1 MTTDLNNEG
10 NIYMTQPN
18 NWRRKFFTILSGQ
31 AVSLLTSGTLQMVLI
46 FYLTEKTGSA
56 LVLSLA
62 TFFGFLPHALLGPFI
77 GVWVDRWSR
86 KAVMIGADLFIALAG
101 VVLAVVAL
109 RVDPPIWIVLGILFL
124 RSVGTAFHSPAMSAV
139 TPLIVPEDQL
149 VKCAGYSSSIQSISF
164 LVSPALG
171 AVLYARWSIS
181 AIVGLDV
188 IGAII
193 AVLFVAFIAIPKPP
207 RADQVGQESFFTE
220 LKNGYVVLR
229 NEKGLVQMLWSGTL
243 YMLVFMPIGA
253 LFPLMSMGY
262 FGGTTTHAAI
272 AETAFS
278 VGMLVGGLVL
288 GAWGGFKRR
297 ILTLGLSVIL
307 MGTGFAVAGLLP
319 TWGFVGFAV
328 LCVVMGF
335 AAPFHGVQNAIFQ
348 ERIAPEYLGRVSS
361 LSMSMMTLAMPIGL
375 ILAGTFAEVVG
386 VQTWFLISGILVVLI
401 ALLMMSM
408 PAVRALDDKRTPA
421 VLASDVPETAE

>member
-1 MTTDLNNEG
+1 
-10 NIYMTQPN
+10 MTQPMH
-18 NWRRKFFTILSGQ
+18 WRRKYFTILSGQ
-31 AVSLLTSGTLQMVLI
+31 AISMITSGVLQMALI

-62 TFFGFLPHALLGPFI
+62 TFFGFLPQALLGPFI

-101 VVLAVVAL
+101 VGLAIIAL
-109 RVDPPIWIVLGILFL
+109 KIEPPIWTVLAILFL
-124 RSVGTAFHSPAMSAV
+124 RSVGAAFHTPAMSAV
-139 TPLIVPEDQL
+139 TPLIVPEDML
-149 VKCAGYSSSIQSISF
+149 VKCAGYSSSIQSVSF
-164 LVSPALG
+164 LVSPAIA
-171 AVLYARWSIS
+171 AVVYKSWSIS

-188 IGAII
+188 LGAII
-193 AVLFVAFIAIPKPP
+193 AVLFVAFIAIPKPEKSEL
-207 RADQVGQESFFTE
+207 VGQESFFSD
-220 LKNGYVVLR
+220 LKNGWMAIR
-229 NEKGLVQMLWSGTL
+229 DDKGLFQMLWIGTL
-243 YMLVFMPIGA
+243 YMLVFMPINA

-278 VGMLVGGLVL
+278 AGMLAGGLVL

-307 MGTGFAVAGLLP
+307 MGAGFAASGLLP

-335 AAPFHGVQNAIFQ
+335 AAPFHGVQTAIFQ
-348 ERIAPEYLGRVSS
+348 ERIAPECLGRVFS
-361 LSMSMMTLAMPIGL
+361 LSMSMMSLAMPVGL
-375 ILAGTFAEVVG
+375 MLAGAFAEVIG
-386 VQTWFLISGILVVLI
+386 VHNWFLISGLLVIAI
-401 ALLMMSM
+401 ALLMLSM
-408 PAVRALDDKRTPA
+408 PAIRSLDDKPA
-421 VLASDVPETAE
+421 SETAVEAASELVE

>member
-1 MTTDLNNEG
+1 MLEH
-10 NIYMTQPN
+10 N
-18 NWRRKFFTILSGQ
+18 NWRGKYFTILSGQ
-31 AVSLLTSGTLQMVLI
+31 AISMITSGVLQMALI

-62 TFFGFLPHALLGPFI
+62 TFFGFLPQAILGPFI

-101 VVLAVVAL
+101 VGLAIIAL
-109 RVDPPIWIVLGILFL
+109 KIEPPIWTVLAILFL
-124 RSVGTAFHSPAMSAV
+124 RSVGAAFHSPAMSAV
-139 TPLIVPEDQL
+139 TPLIVPEDML

-164 LVSPALG
+164 LVSPAIA
-171 AVLYARWSIS
+171 AVVYASWSIS

-207 RADQVGQESFFTE
+207 RSELVGQTTFFADMKDGWLAIRE
-220 LKNGYVVLR
+220 D
-229 NEKGLVQMLWSGTL
+229 KGLFQMLLIGTL
-243 YMLVFMPIGA
+243 YMLVFMPINA

-278 VGMLVGGLVL
+278 AGMLVGGLVL

-307 MGTGFAVAGLLP
+307 MGAGFAASGLLP

-335 AAPFHGVQNAIFQ
+335 AAPFHGVQTAIFQ
-348 ERIAPEYLGRVSS
+348 ERIAPECLGRVFS
-361 LSMSMMTLAMPIGL
+361 LSMSMMSLAMPIGL
-375 ILAGTFAEVVG
+375 MLAGAFAEVIG
-386 VQTWFLISGILVVLI
+386 VHTWFLISGLLVMLI
-401 ALLMMSM
+401 ALVMLSM
-408 PAVRALDDKRTPA
+408 PAIRSLDDKPTAEPAAETAATPA
-421 VLASDVPETAE
+421 E

>member
-1 MTTDLNNEG
+1 
-10 NIYMTQPN
+10 MTQPMH
-18 NWRRKFFTILSGQ
+18 WRRKYFTILSGQ
-31 AVSLLTSGTLQMVLI
+31 AISMVTSGILQMALI

-62 TFFGFLPHALLGPFI
+62 TFFGFLPQAVLGPFI

-101 VVLAVVAL
+101 VGLAIIAL
-109 RVDPPIWIVLGILFL
+109 KIEPPIWTVLAILFL
-124 RSVGTAFHSPAMSAV
+124 RSVGAAFHTPAMSAV
-139 TPLIVPEDQL
+139 TPLIVPEDML
-149 VKCAGYSSSIQSISF
+149 VKCAGYSSSIQSVSF
-164 LVSPALG
+164 LVSPAIA
-171 AVLYARWSIS
+171 AVVYKSWSIS

-188 IGAII
+188 LGAII
-193 AVLFVAFIAIPKPP
+193 AVLFVAFIAIPKPEKSEL
-207 RADQVGQESFFTE
+207 VGQESFFSD
-220 LKNGYVVLR
+220 LR
-229 NEKGLVQMLWSGTL
+229 NGWMAIRDDKGLFQMLWIGTL
-243 YMLVFMPIGA
+243 YMLVFMPINA

-278 VGMLVGGLVL
+278 AGMLAGGLVL

-307 MGTGFAVAGLLP
+307 MGAGFAASGLLP

-335 AAPFHGVQNAIFQ
+335 AAPFHGMQTAIFQ
-348 ERIAPEYLGRVSS
+348 ERIAPECLGRVFS
-361 LSMSMMTLAMPIGL
+361 LSMSMMSLAMPIGL
-375 ILAGTFAEVVG
+375 MLAGAFAEVIG
-386 VQTWFLISGILVVLI
+386 VHNWFLISGLLVIAI
-401 ALLMMSM
+401 ALLMLSM
-408 PAVRALDDKRTPA
+408 PAIRSLDDKPA
-421 VLASDVPETAE
+421 PETAVEAASELVE

>member
-1 MTTDLNNEG
+1 
-10 NIYMTQPN
+10 MTQPMH
-18 NWRRKFFTILSGQ
+18 WRRKYFTILSGQ
-31 AVSLLTSGTLQMVLI
+31 AISMITSGVLQMALI

-62 TFFGFLPHALLGPFI
+62 TFFGFLPQALLGPFI

-101 VVLAVVAL
+101 VGLAIIAL
-109 RVDPPIWIVLGILFL
+109 KIEPPIWTVLAILFL
-124 RSVGTAFHSPAMSAV
+124 RSVGAAFHTPAMSAV
-139 TPLIVPEDQL
+139 TPLIVPEDML
-149 VKCAGYSSSIQSISF
+149 VKCAGYSSSIQSVSF
-164 LVSPALG
+164 LVSPAIA
-171 AVLYARWSIS
+171 AVVYKSWSIS

-188 IGAII
+188 LGAII
-193 AVLFVAFIAIPKPP
+193 AVLFVAFIAIPKPEKSEL
-207 RADQVGQESFFTE
+207 VGQESFFSD
-220 LKNGYVVLR
+220 LKNGWMAIR
-229 NEKGLVQMLWSGTL
+229 DDKGLFQMLWIGTL
-243 YMLVFMPIGA
+243 YMLVFMPINA

-278 VGMLVGGLVL
+278 AGMLAGGLVL

-307 MGTGFAVAGLLP
+307 MGAGFAASGLLP

-335 AAPFHGVQNAIFQ
+335 AAPFHGVQTAIFQ
-348 ERIAPEYLGRVSS
+348 ERIAPECLGRVFS
-361 LSMSMMTLAMPIGL
+361 LSMSMMSLAMPVGL
-375 ILAGTFAEVVG
+375 MLAGAFAEVIG
-386 VQTWFLISGILVVLI
+386 VHNWFLISGILVILI

-408 PAVRALDDKRTPA
+408 PAIRALDNKP
-421 VLASDVPETAE
+421 VPEADQAAQNAAVSDAAE

>member
-1 MTTDLNNEG
+1 M
-10 NIYMTQPN
+10 I
-18 NWRRKFFTILSGQ
+18 
-31 AVSLLTSGTLQMVLI
+31 TSGVLQMALI

-62 TFFGFLPHALLGPFI
+62 TFFGFLPQALLGPFI

-101 VVLAVVAL
+101 VGLAIIAL
-109 RVDPPIWIVLGILFL
+109 KIEPPIWTVLAILFL
-124 RSVGTAFHSPAMSAV
+124 RSAGAAFHTPAMSAV
-139 TPLIVPEDQL
+139 TPLIVPEDML

-164 LVSPALG
+164 LVSPAIA
-171 AVLYARWSIS
+171 AVVYKSWSIS

-207 RADQVGQESFFTE
+207 KSDLVGHGSFFADM
-220 LKNGYVVLR
+220 KNGWFAIR
-229 NEKGLVQMLWSGTL
+229 EDKGLFQMLMIGTL
-243 YMLVFMPIGA
+243 YMLVFMPINA

-278 VGMLVGGLVL
+278 AGMLIGGLVL
-288 GAWGGFKRR
+288 GAWGGFQRR

-307 MGTGFAVAGLLP
+307 MGVGFAASGLLP
-319 TWGFVGFAV
+319 TWGFVGFAI

-335 AAPFHGVQNAIFQ
+335 AAPFHGVQTAIFQ
-348 ERIAPEYLGRVSS
+348 ERIEPECLGRVFS
-361 LSMSMMTLAMPIGL
+361 LSMSMMSLAMPIGL
-375 ILAGTFAEVVG
+375 MLAGAFAEVIG
-386 VQTWFLISGILVVLI
+386 VHNWFLISGILVILI

-408 PAVRALDDKRTPA
+408 PAIRALDNKP
-421 VLASDVPETAE
+421 VPEADQAAQSAAVSDAAE

>member
-1 MTTDLNNEG
+1 
-10 NIYMTQPN
+10 MTQPMH
-18 NWRRKFFTILSGQ
+18 WRRKYFTILSGQ
-31 AVSLLTSGTLQMVLI
+31 AISMITSGVLQMALI

-62 TFFGFLPHALLGPFI
+62 TFFGFLPQALLGPFI

-101 VVLAVVAL
+101 VGLAIIAL
-109 RVDPPIWIVLGILFL
+109 KIEPPIWTVLAILFL
-124 RSVGTAFHSPAMSAV
+124 RSVGAAFHTPAMSAV
-139 TPLIVPEDQL
+139 TPLIVPEDML
-149 VKCAGYSSSIQSISF
+149 VKCAGYSSSIQSVSF
-164 LVSPALG
+164 LVSPAIA
-171 AVLYARWSIS
+171 AVVYKSWSIS

-188 IGAII
+188 LGAII
-193 AVLFVAFIAIPKPP
+193 AVLFVAFIAIPKPEKSEL
-207 RADQVGQESFFTE
+207 VGQESFFSD
-220 LKNGYVVLR
+220 LKNGWMAIR
-229 NEKGLVQMLWSGTL
+229 DDKGLFQMLWIGTL
-243 YMLVFMPIGA
+243 YMLVFMPINA

-278 VGMLVGGLVL
+278 AGMLAGGLVL

-307 MGTGFAVAGLLP
+307 MGAGFAASGLLP

-335 AAPFHGVQNAIFQ
+335 AAPFHGVQTAIFQ
-348 ERIAPEYLGRVSS
+348 ERIAPECLGRVFS
-361 LSMSMMTLAMPIGL
+361 LSMSMMSLAMPVGL
-375 ILAGTFAEVVG
+375 MLAGAFAEVIG
-386 VQTWFLISGILVVLI
+386 VHNWFLISGLLVIAI
-401 ALLMMSM
+401 ALLMLSM
-408 PAVRALDDKRTPA
+408 PAIRSLDDKPA
-421 VLASDVPETAE
+421 PETAVEAASELVE

>member
-1 MTTDLNNEG
+1 
-10 NIYMTQPN
+10 MTQPMH
-18 NWRRKFFTILSGQ
+18 WRRKYFTILSGQ
-31 AVSLLTSGTLQMVLI
+31 AISMITSGVLQMALI

-62 TFFGFLPHALLGPFI
+62 TFFGFLPQALLGPFI

-101 VVLAVVAL
+101 VGLAIIAL
-109 RVDPPIWIVLGILFL
+109 KIEPPIWTVLAILFL
-124 RSVGTAFHSPAMSAV
+124 RSVGAAFHTPAMSAV
-139 TPLIVPEDQL
+139 TPLIVPEDML

-164 LVSPALG
+164 LVSPAIA
-171 AVLYARWSIS
+171 AVVYKSWSIS

-193 AVLFVAFIAIPKPP
+193 AVLFVAFIAIPKPEKSEL
-207 RADQVGQESFFTE
+207 VGQESFFSD
-220 LKNGYVVLR
+220 LKNGWMAIR
-229 NEKGLVQMLWSGTL
+229 DDKGLFQMLWIGTL
-243 YMLVFMPIGA
+243 YMLVFMPINA

-278 VGMLVGGLVL
+278 AGMLAGGLVL

-307 MGTGFAVAGLLP
+307 MGAGFAASGLLP

-335 AAPFHGVQNAIFQ
+335 AAPFHGVQTAIFQ
-348 ERIAPEYLGRVSS
+348 ERIAPECLGRVFS
-361 LSMSMMTLAMPIGL
+361 LSMSMMSLAMPVGL
-375 ILAGTFAEVVG
+375 MLAGAFAEVIG
-386 VQTWFLISGILVVLI
+386 VHNWFLISGLLVIAI
-401 ALLMMSM
+401 ALLMLSM
-408 PAVRALDDKRTPA
+408 PAIRSLDDKPA
-421 VLASDVPETAE
+421 PETAVEAASELVE

>member
-1 MTTDLNNEG
+1 
-10 NIYMTQPN
+10 MTQPMH
-18 NWRRKFFTILSGQ
+18 WRRKYFTILSGQ
-31 AVSLLTSGTLQMVLI
+31 AISMITSGALQMALI

-62 TFFGFLPHALLGPFI
+62 TFFGFLPQALLGPFI

-101 VVLAVVAL
+101 VGLAIIAL
-109 RVDPPIWIVLGILFL
+109 KIEPPIWTVLAILFL
-124 RSVGTAFHSPAMSAV
+124 RSVGAAFHTPAMSAV
-139 TPLIVPEDQL
+139 TPLIVPEDML
-149 VKCAGYSSSIQSISF
+149 VKCAGYSSSIQSVSF
-164 LVSPALG
+164 LVSPAIA
-171 AVLYARWSIS
+171 AVVYKSWSIS

-188 IGAII
+188 LGAII
-193 AVLFVAFIAIPKPP
+193 AVLFVAFIAIPKPEKSEL
-207 RADQVGQESFFTE
+207 VGQESFFSD
-220 LKNGYVVLR
+220 LKNGWMAIR
-229 NEKGLVQMLWSGTL
+229 DDKGLFQMLWIGTL
-243 YMLVFMPIGA
+243 YMLVFMPINA

-278 VGMLVGGLVL
+278 AGMLAGGLVL

-307 MGTGFAVAGLLP
+307 MGAGFAASGLLP

-335 AAPFHGVQNAIFQ
+335 AAPFHGVQTAIFQ
-348 ERIAPEYLGRVSS
+348 ERIAPECLGRVFS
-361 LSMSMMTLAMPIGL
+361 LSMSMMSLAMPVGL
-375 ILAGTFAEVVG
+375 MLAGAFAEVIG
-386 VQTWFLISGILVVLI
+386 VHNWFLISGLLVIAI
-401 ALLMMSM
+401 ALLMLSM
-408 PAVRALDDKRTPA
+408 PAIRSLDDKPA
-421 VLASDVPETAE
+421 PETAVEAASELVE

>member
-1 MTTDLNNEG
+1 
-10 NIYMTQPN
+10 MTQPMH
-18 NWRRKFFTILSGQ
+18 WRRKYFTILSGQ
-31 AVSLLTSGTLQMVLI
+31 AVSMVTSGVLQMALI

-62 TFFGFLPHALLGPFI
+62 TFFGFLPQAVLGPFI

-86 KAVMIGADLFIALAG
+86 KAVMIGADLFISLAG
-101 VVLAVVAL
+101 VGLAIIAL
-109 RVDPPIWIVLGILFL
+109 KIEPPIWTVLAILFL
-124 RSVGTAFHSPAMSAV
+124 RSVGAAFHTPAMSAV
-139 TPLIVPEDQL
+139 TPLIVPEDML

-164 LVSPALG
+164 LVSPAIA
-171 AVLYARWSIS
+171 AVVYKSWSIS

-193 AVLFVAFIAIPKPP
+193 AVLFVAFITIPKPEKS
-207 RADQVGQESFFTE
+207 DLVGQESFFSD
-220 LKNGYVVLR
+220 LKNGWVAIR
-229 NEKGLVQMLWSGTL
+229 DDKGLFQMLWIGTL
-243 YMLVFMPIGA
+243 YMLVFMPINA

-278 VGMLVGGLVL
+278 AGMLAGGLVL

-307 MGTGFAVAGLLP
+307 MGAGFAASGLLP

-335 AAPFHGVQNAIFQ
+335 AAPFHGVQTAIFQ
-348 ERIAPEYLGRVSS
+348 ERIAPECLGRVFS
-361 LSMSMMTLAMPIGL
+361 LSMSMMSLAMPIGL
-375 ILAGTFAEVVG
+375 MLAGAFAEVIG
-386 VQTWFLISGILVVLI
+386 VHNWFLISGVLVIAI
-401 ALLMMSM
+401 ALLMLSM
-408 PAVRALDDKRTPA
+408 PAIRSLDDKPA
-421 VLASDVPETAE
+421 PETAVETASELAE

>member
-1 MTTDLNNEG
+1 
-10 NIYMTQPN
+10 MTQPMH
-18 NWRRKFFTILSGQ
+18 WRRKYFTILSGQ
-31 AVSLLTSGTLQMVLI
+31 AISMITSGVLQMALI

-62 TFFGFLPHALLGPFI
+62 TFFGFLPQALLGPFI

-101 VVLAVVAL
+101 VGLAIIAL
-109 RVDPPIWIVLGILFL
+109 KIEPPIWTVLAILFL
-124 RSVGTAFHSPAMSAV
+124 RSVGAAFHTPAMSAV
-139 TPLIVPEDQL
+139 TPLIVPEDML

-164 LVSPALG
+164 LVSPAIA
-171 AVLYARWSIS
+171 AVVYKSWSIS

-188 IGAII
+188 LGAII
-193 AVLFVAFIAIPKPP
+193 AVLFVAFIAIPKPEKSEL
-207 RADQVGQESFFTE
+207 VGQESFFSD
-220 LKNGYVVLR
+220 LKNGWMAIR
-229 NEKGLVQMLWSGTL
+229 DDKGLFQMLWIGTL
-243 YMLVFMPIGA
+243 YMLVFMPINA

-278 VGMLVGGLVL
+278 AGMLAGGLVL

-307 MGTGFAVAGLLP
+307 MGAGFAASGLLP

-335 AAPFHGVQNAIFQ
+335 AAPFHGVQTAIFQ
-348 ERIAPEYLGRVSS
+348 ERIAPECLGRVFS
-361 LSMSMMTLAMPIGL
+361 LSMSMMSLAMPVGL
-375 ILAGTFAEVVG
+375 MLAGAFAEVIG
-386 VQTWFLISGILVVLI
+386 VHNWFLISGLLVIAI
-401 ALLMMSM
+401 ALLMLSM
-408 PAVRALDDKRTPA
+408 PAIRSLDDKPA
-421 VLASDVPETAE
+421 PETAVEAASELVE

>member
-1 MTTDLNNEG
+1 MPQL
-10 NIYMTQPN
+10 N
-18 NWRRKFFTILSGQ
+18 NWRKKYFTILTGQ
-31 AVSLLTSGTLQMVLI
+31 AISMVTSGILQMALI

-62 TFFGFLPHALLGPFI
+62 TFFGFLPQAVLGPFI

-101 VVLAVVAL
+101 VALAVIAL
-109 RVDPPIWIVLGILFL
+109 NAQPPIWVVLGILFL
-124 RSVGTAFHSPAMSAV
+124 RSVGSAFHSPAMSAV

-188 IGAII
+188 VGAII
-193 AVLFVAFIAIPKPP
+193 AVAFVAFIAIPKPP
-207 RADQVGQESFFTE
+207 KSDLVGQESFFAD
-220 LKNGYVVLR
+220 LKNGYFAIR
-229 NEKGLVQMLWSGTL
+229 EDKGLFQMLMIGTL
-243 YMLVFMPIGA
+243 YMLVFMPINA

-278 VGMLVGGLVL
+278 AGMLVGGLVL

-297 ILTLGLSVIL
+297 IVTLGLSVIL
-307 MGTGFAVAGLLP
+307 MGVGFAASGLLP

-335 AAPFHGVQNAIFQ
+335 AAPFHGVQSAIFQ
-348 ERIAPEYLGRVSS
+348 ERIAPECLGRVFS
-361 LSMSMMTLAMPIGL
+361 LSMSMMSLAMPIGL
-375 ILAGTFAEVVG
+375 MLAGAFAEVIG
-386 VQTWFLISGILVVLI
+386 VHTWFLISGILVILI

-408 PAVRALDDKRTPA
+408 PAIRALDNKP
-421 VLASDVPETAE
+421 VPEAAEAVSAVPGAAE

>member
-1 MTTDLNNEG
+1 
-10 NIYMTQPN
+10 MTQPTH
-18 NWRRKFFTILSGQ
+18 WRRKYFTILAGQ
-31 AVSLLTSGTLQMVLI
+31 AVSMVTSGVLQMALI
-46 FYLTEKTGSA
+46 FYLTQKTGSA

-62 TFFGFLPHALLGPFI
+62 TFFGFLPQALLGPFI

-101 VVLAVVAL
+101 VGLAIVSL
-109 RVDPPIWIVLGILFL
+109 KLDPPIWTVLGILFL
-124 RSVGTAFHSPAMSAV
+124 RSVGAAFHTPAMSAV

-164 LVSPALG
+164 LVSPAIAALVYG
-171 AVLYARWSIS
+171 SWSIA

-188 IGAII
+188 IGAVI

-207 RADQVGQESFFTE
+207 KSELVGQESFFYD
-220 LKNGYVVLR
+220 LKNGWVAIR
-229 NEKGLVQMLWSGTL
+229 EDKGLFQMLLIGTL
-243 YMLVFMPIGA
+243 YMLVFMPINA

-278 VGMLVGGLVL
+278 AGMLVGGLVL

-297 ILTLGLSVIL
+297 ILTLGVSVIL
-307 MGTGFAVAGLLP
+307 MGAGFAASGLLP
-319 TWGFVGFAV
+319 TWGFVGFAI

-335 AAPFHGVQNAIFQ
+335 AAPFHGVQTAIFQ
-348 ERIAPEYLGRVSS
+348 ERIAPECLGRVFS
-361 LSMSMMTLAMPIGL
+361 LSMSMMSLAMPIGL
-375 ILAGTFAEVVG
+375 MLAGAFAEVIG
-386 VQTWFLISGILVVLI
+386 VHNWFLISGLLVILI
-401 ALLMMSM
+401 ALVMLSM
-408 PAVRALDDKRTPA
+408 PAIRSLDDKQVEAVSEAIAEPA
-421 VLASDVPETAE
+421 E

>member
-1 MTTDLNNEG
+1 
-10 NIYMTQPN
+10 MTQPMH
-18 NWRRKFFTILSGQ
+18 WRRKYFTILSGQ
-31 AVSLLTSGTLQMVLI
+31 AISMVTSGILQMALI

-62 TFFGFLPHALLGPFI
+62 TFFGFLPQAILGPFI

-101 VVLAVVAL
+101 VGLAIIAL
-109 RVDPPIWIVLGILFL
+109 KIEPPIWTVLAILFL
-124 RSVGTAFHSPAMSAV
+124 RSVGAAFHTPAMSAV
-139 TPLIVPEDQL
+139 TPLIVPEDML
-149 VKCAGYSSSIQSISF
+149 VKCAGYSSSIQSVSF
-164 LVSPALG
+164 LVSPAIA
-171 AVLYARWSIS
+171 AVVYKSWSIS

-188 IGAII
+188 LGAII
-193 AVLFVAFIAIPKPP
+193 AVLFVAFIAIPKPEKSEL
-207 RADQVGQESFFTE
+207 VGQESFFSD
-220 LKNGYVVLR
+220 LKNGWMAIR
-229 NEKGLVQMLWSGTL
+229 DDRGLFQMLWIGTL
-243 YMLVFMPIGA
+243 YMLVFMPINA

-278 VGMLVGGLVL
+278 AGMLVGGLVL

-307 MGTGFAVAGLLP
+307 MGAGFAASGLLP

-335 AAPFHGVQNAIFQ
+335 AAPFHGVQTAIFQ
-348 ERIAPEYLGRVSS
+348 ERIAPECLGRVFS
-361 LSMSMMTLAMPIGL
+361 LSMSMMSLAMPVGL
-375 ILAGTFAEVVG
+375 MLAGAFAEVIG
-386 VQTWFLISGILVVLI
+386 VHNWFLISGLLVIAI
-401 ALLMMSM
+401 ALLMLSM
-408 PAVRALDDKRTPA
+408 PAIRSLDDKPA
-421 VLASDVPETAE
+421 PETAVEAVSELVE

>member
-1 MTTDLNNEG
+1 
-10 NIYMTQPN
+10 MTQPMH
-18 NWRRKFFTILSGQ
+18 WRRKYFTILSGQ
-31 AVSLLTSGTLQMVLI
+31 AISMVTSGVLQMALI

-62 TFFGFLPHALLGPFI
+62 TFFGFLPQAILGPFI

-86 KAVMIGADLFIALAG
+86 KAVMIGADLFISLAG
-101 VVLAVVAL
+101 VGLAIIAL
-109 RVDPPIWIVLGILFL
+109 KIDPPIWTVLGILFL
-124 RSVGTAFHSPAMSAV
+124 RSVGAAFHTPAMSAA
-139 TPLIVPEDQL
+139 TPLIVPEDML

-164 LVSPALG
+164 LVSPAIA
-171 AVLYARWSIS
+171 AVVYKSWSIS

-188 IGAII
+188 LGAII
-193 AVLFVAFIAIPKPP
+193 AVLFVAFIAIPKPEKSEL
-207 RADQVGQESFFTE
+207 VGQESFFSD
-220 LKNGYVVLR
+220 LKNGWVAIR
-229 NEKGLVQMLWSGTL
+229 EDKGLFQMLLIGTL
-243 YMLVFMPIGA
+243 YMLVFMPINA

-278 VGMLVGGLVL
+278 AGMLVGGLVL

-307 MGTGFAVAGLLP
+307 MGAGFAASGLLP
-319 TWGFVGFAV
+319 TWGFVGFAI

-335 AAPFHGVQNAIFQ
+335 AAPFHGVQTAIFQ
-348 ERIAPEYLGRVSS
+348 ERIAPECLGRVFS
-361 LSMSMMTLAMPIGL
+361 LSMSMMSLAMPVGL
-375 ILAGTFAEVVG
+375 MLAGAFAEVIG
-386 VQTWFLISGILVVLI
+386 VHNWFLISGILVILI

-408 PAVRALDDKRTPA
+408 PAIRSLDDKPA
-421 VLASDVPETAE
+421 PETAVKAVSELVE

>member
-1 MTTDLNNEG
+1 MTLSNS
-10 NIYMTQPN
+10 
-18 NWRRKFFTILSGQ
+18 WRRRYFTILSGQ
-31 AVSLLTSGTLQMVLI
+31 AISMVTSGVLQMALI

-56 LVLSLA
+56 LVLSMA
-62 TFFGFLPHALLGPFI
+62 TFFGFLPQALLGPFI

-86 KAVMIGADLFIALAG
+86 KAIMIGADLFIALAG

-109 RVDPPIWIVLGILFL
+109 RAEPPIWVVFGILFL
-124 RSVGTAFHSPAMSAV
+124 RSIGAAFHSPAMSAV

-149 VKCAGYSSSIQSISF
+149 TKCAGYSSSAQSISF

-171 AVLYARWSIS
+171 AVLYSRWPIS

-193 AVLFVAFIAIPKPP
+193 AVFFVAFIAIPKPP
-207 RADQVGQESFFTE
+207 RSAQVGQESFFTE
-220 LKNGYVVLR
+220 LKNGYLAIR
-229 NEKGLVQMLWSGTL
+229 DDKGLFQLLWVGTL
-243 YMLVFMPIGA
+243 YMLVFMPISA

-278 VGMLVGGLVL
+278 AGALVGGLVL
-288 GAWGGFKRR
+288 GLWGGFKRR

-307 MGTGFAVAGLLP
+307 MGAGFAASGLLP

-335 AAPFHGVQNAIFQ
+335 AAPFHGVQIAIFQ
-348 ERIAPEYLGRVSS
+348 ERIAPECLGRVLS
-361 LSMSMMTLAMPIGL
+361 LSMSMMSLAMPIGL
-375 ILAGTFAEVVG
+375 ILAGAFAEVIG
-386 VQTWFLISGILVVLI
+386 VHTWFLISGILVILI
-401 ALLMMSM
+401 SLLMMSL
-408 PAVRALDDKRTPA
+408 PAIRALDDKRAPG
-421 VLASDVPETAE
+421 VLAPGVPEAAE